1 MEIHNRN
8 RAIKVGVTAFMI
20 FATLLIALIFYIIGS
35 NQKIFDNKYPL
46 YMFLPNVQALE
57 PGAFVT
63 LSGLKVGVVGN
74 LEFSEKDD
82 TQGILIQLKIAKTYK
97 EKITTSSIATI
108 KTMGILG
115 DKYVDITLGNLA
127 DPILQDND
135 YIRANPPLDAD
146 AVIAMAN
153 NTMNSLQQT
162 LAQVS
167 IIANAAVQGEGMLG
181 LLIKDPAA
189 KQTLMATLNNLRNI
203 TSRVAAGRGT
213 AGKMIQDTT
222 LFHSIQTTM
231 ASLENISTKIDRG
244 EGSLGK
250 MVNDTTF
257 YGRFTSITERTD
269 VLLSKLNSN
278 EGTAG
283 KLINDAAMYDQLLE
297 LNTELADLIKDFKA
311 NPKKYVSLE
320 IF

>member
-8 RAIKVGVTAFMI
+8 RPIKVGVTAFMI

-35 NQKIFDNKYPL
+35 NQKIFDDKYPL

-74 LEFSEKDD
+74 LQFSEKDN
-82 TQGILIQLKIAKTYK
+82 TQGILIQLKIAKAYK

-127 DPILQDND
+127 DPVLKDEEF
-135 YIRANPPLDAD
+135 IRANPPLDAD

-189 KQTLMATLNNLRNI
+189 KQTLMSTLNNLRSI

>member
-8 RAIKVGVTAFMI
+8 RPIKVGVTAFMI

-35 NQKIFDNKYPL
+35 NQKIFDDKYPL

-74 LEFSEKDD
+74 LQFSEKDN
-82 TQGILIQLKIAKTYK
+82 TQGILIQLKIAKAYK
-97 EKITTSSIATI
+97 EKITASSVATI

-127 DPILQDND
+127 DPVLKDEDFIQ
-135 YIRANPPLDAD
+135 ATPPLDAD

-167 IIANAAVQGEGMLG
+167 IIANAAVQGEGLLG

-189 KQTLMATLNNLRNI
+189 KQTLLSTLNNLRSI

-269 VLLSKLNSN
+269 LLLSKLNSN